1 MNKLEARWHARKCYP
16 ELFAE
21 IRDHLGP
28 SQTDSRERI
37 MEVAIEKMR
46 GISGTNLAARV
57 TEASEAAILEELHK
71 AIEEQMR
78 GYMKWGAPQQLSDL
92 WESLDSRWEAEDGTV
107 GSTGA
112 TTRRTANKGREL
124 NLAHTHPERHCRTII
139 SNQRINNHIPTT
151 NLSSKRCK
159 GDLKEQLSSWSTT
172 NLQISRLSL
181 MLPSG
186 TDSVDWLGGEN
197 PLSASD
203 RCSEEAVLGSPK

>member
-1 MNKLEARWHARKCYP
+1 LTDIGYSTSEAIEGLIAAQIKIDVNMKMNKLEARWHARKCYP

-78 GYMKWGAPQQLSDL
+78 GYMK
-92 WESLDSRWEAEDGTV
+92 
-107 GSTGA
+107 
-112 TTRRTANKGREL
+112 
-124 NLAHTHPERHCRTII
+124 
-139 SNQRINNHIPTT
+139 
-151 NLSSKRCK
+151 
-159 GDLKEQLSSWSTT
+159 
-172 NLQISRLSL
+172 
-181 MLPSG
+181 
-186 TDSVDWLGGEN
+186 
-197 PLSASD
+197 
-203 RCSEEAVLGSPK
+203 